1 MGLISNRLNQL
12 QESAT
17 LAMTKKSRELKAQ
30 GKDVINLSIGEPDF
44 DTPVFIKEAGIKAI
58 EENYSHYPPVPGFPE
73 LRESICHKLKR
84 DNAVDYNPNQ
94 IVVSTGAKQSI
105 SNIFLSILNK
115 DDEVVV
121 PAPYWV
127 SYVDMIKLAEGEAK
141 IIKTDISNDFKVTA
155 KEIEAAITDKT
166 KAFIFSSPCNPT
178 GTVYSKHELKEI
190 AEVFSNYPNIII
202 ISDEIYEHIIFGQK
216 HESIAQFEEVKERVV
231 IVNGVSKGFA
241 MTGWRLGFIAAPL
254 EIATACT
261 KLQGQT
267 TSGTNSIAQRAAIT
281 AFDANPKENTEI
293 QDMVKAFH
301 KRRDLLIRLLSEIDG
316 FKLNTPPGAFYL
328 FPNITE
334 FFGKSNGDFRI
345 GNATDLTM
353 YILENANVACVTG
366 EAFGDANCIRISYA
380 ASEATLIEAA
390 KRIKNVCDKLA

>member
-17 LAMTKKSRELKAQ
+17 LAMTKKSRELKAE

-44 DTPVFIKEAGIKAI
+44 DTPTFIKEAGIRAI

-73 LRESICHKLKR
+73 LRESICNKLKR
-84 DNAVDYNPNQ
+84 DNAVDYQPNQ
-94 IVVSTGAKQSI
+94 IVISTGAKQSL

-115 DDEVVV
+115 DEEVIV

-127 SYVDMIKLAEGEAK
+127 SYVDMIKLAEGQAK

-178 GTVYSKHELKEI
+178 GTVYSKQELQEM
-190 AEVFSNYPNIII
+190 AGVFAKYPEIII

-216 HESIAQFEEVKERVV
+216 HESIAQFEEIKNQVV

-241 MTGWRLGFIAAPL
+241 MTGWRLGFIAAPI
-254 EIATACT
+254 EIASACA

-293 QDMVKAFH
+293 QEMVKAFH
-301 KRRDLLIRLLSEIDG
+301 KRRDLLISLLSEIDG

-328 FPNITE
+328 FPNITAL
-334 FFGKSNGDFRI
+334 FGKSYGDFNI
-345 GNATDLTM
+345 NNATDLTM

-366 EAFGDANCIRISYA
+366 EAFGDENCIRLSYA
-380 ASEATLIEAA
+380 ASEATLKEAA
-390 KRIKNVCDKLA
+390 KRIKKVCDKLA